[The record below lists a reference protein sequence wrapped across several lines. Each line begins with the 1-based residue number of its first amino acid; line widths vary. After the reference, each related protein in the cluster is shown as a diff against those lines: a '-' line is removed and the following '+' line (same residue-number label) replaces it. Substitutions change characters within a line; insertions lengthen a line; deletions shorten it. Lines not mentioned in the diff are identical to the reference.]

1 MARNMC
7 LPMCPKWLS
16 LSLFRLIIEAVLMIG
31 KMDIY
36 RSKIKKIGC
45 RFWAPYIVCGKF
57 VLLLQILVQPAEE
70 LAIPYHRVLGFED
83 LMSLVLELNKT

>member
-16 LSLFRLIIEAVLMIG
+16 LSLFWLIIEAVLMIG

-36 RSKIKKIGC
+36 NRSKIKN
-45 RFWAPYIVCGKF
+45 RVPLLAPYIVCGKF

-70 LAIPYHRVLGFED
+70 LAIPYH
-83 LMSLVLELNKT
+83 

>member
-31 KMDIY
+31 KMEVY
-36 RSKIKKIGC
+36 RSKIKN
-45 RFWAPYIVCGKF
+45 RVPLWAPYIVCGKF

>member
-16 LSLFRLIIEAVLMIG
+16 LSLFRLMIETVLMIG

-36 RSKIKKIGC
+36 NRSKIKIGC

-70 LAIPYHRVLGFED
+70 LSIPYHRVLGFED